1 VPPAVSLLHY
11 ISSGILW
18 QIFSQTGIFAGFSLH
33 LINLAVRISAAVMA
47 LDIIQYF
54 LASQYFLGCR
64 IVYEGAMDGARVR
77 EYYISKPLW
86 SSGKIYASGSPSLG
100 LKRSSVKR
108 SIA

>member
-1 VPPAVSLLHY
+1 MPPAVAILNY
-11 ISSGILW
+11 ISIGILW
-18 QIFSQTGIFAGFSLH
+18 RIFSQTEIFAGFSLH

-47 LDIIQYF
+47 GDIIQYF

-64 IVYEGAMDGARVR
+64 IAYKGAMDGARCG

-86 SSGKIYASGSPSLG
+86 SSGKIYAPGSPSLG
-100 LKRSSVKR
+100 LKRSSVER